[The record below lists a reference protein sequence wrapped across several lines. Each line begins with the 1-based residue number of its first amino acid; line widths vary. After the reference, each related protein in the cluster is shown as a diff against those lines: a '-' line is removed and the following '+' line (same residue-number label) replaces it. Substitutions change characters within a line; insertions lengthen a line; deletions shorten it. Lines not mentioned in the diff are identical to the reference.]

1 MSSKDLH
8 NHNFSWSSSVSFLWW
23 NILFISIGRL
33 KQILK
38 GDSGFPLCIFF
49 LLMSKTPGLRVLNH
63 FLMNGG

>member
-23 NILFISIGRL
+23 SILFISIGRL

-49 LLMSKTPGLRVLNH
+49 
-63 FLMNGG
+63 FC

>member
-38 GDSGFPLCIFF
+38 GDSGFPLCVFF
-49 LLMSKTPGLRVLNH
+49 C
-63 FLMNGG
+63 